1 MKLKLIKIWNITKFV
16 GLVIVIFGS
25 IGLVEKQY
33 GERICTSINV
43 EIDNQFENYFINES
57 DIVDLITDGGDNRI
71 VGASFDDLNLKT
83 IEDELLATKF
93 IQNAEVYKDLEGRLT
108 ISIPLRISGSIIDS
122 RVVSCPPCADED
134 AVKTAAGF
142 PTMVPRNHNAPSP
155 STKYFIGAAILPNRV
170 GLPSANPAHSSR
182 SLCST

>member
-1 MKLKLIKIWNITKFV
+1 MKLKLIKIWNITKIV

-57 DIVDLITDGGDNRI
+57 DIVELITDGGDNRI

-83 IEDELLATKF
+83 IEDELNTELEYLEIFDQARINIRKIVDMPDRKLDLFIKLCLQNRGKFPKRKHNLFSMLAPEEISKLAK
-93 IQNAEVYKDLEGRLT
+93 IVENILKDYK
-108 ISIPLRISGSIIDS
+108 IP
-122 RVVSCPPCADED
+122 
-134 AVKTAAGF
+134 
-142 PTMVPRNHNAPSP
+142 H
-155 STKYFIGAAILPNRV
+155 
-170 GLPSANPAHSSR
+170 H
-182 SLCST
+182 

>member
-1 MKLKLIKIWNITKFV
+1 MKLKLIKIWNITKIV

-57 DIVDLITDGGDNRI
+57 DIVELITDGGDNRI

-93 IQNAEVYKDLEGRLT
+93 IQNAEVY
-108 ISIPLRISGSIIDS
+108 
-122 RVVSCPPCADED
+122 
-134 AVKTAAGF
+134 
-142 PTMVPRNHNAPSP
+142 
-155 STKYFIGAAILPNRV
+155 
-170 GLPSANPAHSSR
+170 
-182 SLCST
+182 